1 MFDDLAAYYHED
13 VVSAFVDY
21 RDTSKDG
28 IAGRSRDLR
37 GALIAATALF
47 HLREHLPKTG
57 APSRADVERLC
68 PDYALLGDVVN
79 AAKHKSLTNKTPHGA
94 PFVNDATNLGEQ
106 LVFIE
111 YEDVA
116 GTYRYVQKTVVV
128 KLADGSER
136 NLLEVLTN
144 VINFWEQHMLSLG
157 VLPTARTFAYDGNIR
172 ARSRA
177 ECEANRLD
185 FELVQGQRFLQTMR
199 LLRFNSKTG
208 KAEPIDLTGSKL
220 NFLIYR
226 PQFNIELSLT
236 HDASGKEFK
245 KTITLTEDESAVLS
259 RMSNDAERQ
268 AYVDEL
274 PAAQAALQQLAVEA
288 GLATG
293 ESHEK
298 SASKLEGDA

>member
-1 MFDDLAAYYHED
+1 MFDDLAAYYHEN

-28 IAGRSRDLR
+28 LAGRSRDLR
-37 GALIAATALF
+37 SALIAATALF
-47 HLREHLPKTG
+47 HLREHLPKTV
-57 APSRADVERLC
+57 ALTRAEVERLC

-79 AAKHKSLTNKTPHGA
+79 AAKHKSVTQNTPHGA
-94 PFVNDATNLGEQ
+94 PLVDNATNLGEQ

-111 YEDVA
+111 YEDDA
-116 GTYRYVQKTVVV
+116 GTYQYIQKTVVA
-128 KLADGSER
+128 KLADGTER

-144 VINFWEQHMLSLG
+144 VINFWELHLQSLG
-157 VLPTARTFAYDGNIR
+157 VLSTARTFAYDGDIR

-185 FELVQGQRFLQTMR
+185 FEVVQGQRFLQSMR

-208 KAEPIDLTGSKL
+208 KAEPIDLTGSKVS
-220 NFLIYR
+220 FRIYR

-245 KTITLTEDESAVLS
+245 KTITLTEDESAAFSHL
-259 RMSNDAERQ
+259 SNDAERQ
-268 AYVDEL
+268 AYVSGL
-274 PAAQAALQQLAVEA
+274 PSAKIALQQLAIEA
-288 GLATG
+288 GIVTG
-293 ESHEK
+293 GGHE
-298 SASKLEGDA
+298 